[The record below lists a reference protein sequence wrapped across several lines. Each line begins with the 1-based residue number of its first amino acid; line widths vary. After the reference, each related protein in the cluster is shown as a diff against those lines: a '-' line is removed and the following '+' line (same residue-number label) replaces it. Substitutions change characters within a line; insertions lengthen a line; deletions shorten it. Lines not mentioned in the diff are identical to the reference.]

1 MIYLSY
7 EYKER
12 QNTIGFMLTQPFFP
26 VMITTDKYEKNEDLC
41 KEVADYCI
49 DTSKKRKKDIATGWI
64 SSSTFNTLDMLDILK
79 EDKFKDLN
87 KWVEKIVNAHGN
99 LIGYSKLK
107 AVSGWF
113 NVYYKYDFQEF
124 HSHSMHHLSCIY
136 FLKSNIEKDAKVF
149 FASPIYDVAKKPQS
163 NETNPITWD
172 KVLFKPAQGT
182 LIIFPSWLRH
192 CVERQESDGPRI
204 SVAYNFDLCS

>member
-1 MIYLSY
+1 
-7 EYKER
+7 
-12 QNTIGFMLTQPFFP
+12 MLTQPFFP

-41 KEVADYCI
+41 KEVADYCV

-79 EDKFKDLN
+79 EEKFKDLN
-87 KWVEKIVNAHGN
+87 EWVFKTASVHGN
-99 LIGYSKLK
+99 LMGYPKLRPR
-107 AVSGWF
+107 SGWF

-124 HSHSMHHLSCIY
+124 HSHSMHHVSCIY
-136 FLKSNIEKDAKVF
+136 FLKSNPEKDARVF
-149 FASPIYDVAKKPQS
+149 FASPIYDLPTKPQP
-163 NETNPITWD
+163 NENNALTWD
-172 KVLFKPAQGT
+172 KVIYTPSQGT
-182 LIIFPSWLRH
+182 LIVFPSWLRH